1 MTEATQHTATDAAP
15 ETAPP
20 RALEGF
26 RVLEDGGGIA
36 AAYAGKLL
44 ADLGADLIKIEPPAG
59 GDPIRRR
66 GPFPADRPH
75 RELGGLHLFLDTN
88 KRSVALDLQTAAGRR
103 LFRQLAAT
111 SEAVI
116 TTRPISE
123 QRALGL
129 SWDDLAAAN
138 PNLVTVSIT
147 TFGVG
152 TRRQDW
158 QASSLTT
165 SMASGISYR
174 IGDPD
179 KAPLGL
185 PYDAPLYQ
193 GGIHGAIAAL
203 LGRRAARQN
212 GTQDGGQHIWLSIVD
227 IVGSVMAGAGVA
239 AYVFTGQS
247 RGRAGVRMNAFYP
260 WQVTPVK
267 DGYFEVITMVDDQW
281 NRFLDLLGSPEWR
294 NDERLENRWLAFQH
308 ADALDALWHPW
319 MRERTKSELWKQF
332 SDNRISFQ
340 PVHTIAEV
348 AESNHLKARNFWTA
362 TEHPNTP
369 NTTRPSAPNA
379 PRPITPDTNPQSA
392 LDANAQTTPTAIP
405 LPGAPYKLSTTP
417 WQIRRPPPQLG
428 QHTAELLQE
437 TTTTA
442 PAKLRRANLT

>member
-1 MTEATQHTATDAAP
+1 MTDATPDTTP

-44 ADLGADLIKIEPPAG
+44 ADLGADVIKIEPPG
-59 GDPIRRR
+59 RGDPIRRR

-103 LFRQLAAT
+103 LFRRLAAT
-111 SEAVI
+111 SEAVV
-116 TTRPISE
+116 TTRPIRE
-123 QRALGL
+123 QRELNL
-129 SWDDLAAAN
+129 SWDDLAADN
-138 PNLVTVSIT
+138 TNLVTVSIT

-152 TRRQDW
+152 TQRQDW

-203 LGRRAARQN
+203 LGRRAARQDDGKN
-212 GTQDGGQHIWLSIVD
+212 GGQHIWLSIVD

-319 MRERTKSELWKQF
+319 MRERAKSELWRQF
-332 SDNRISFQ
+332 SENRISFQ

-348 AESNHLKARNFWTA
+348 AESNHLKARDFWT
-362 TEHPNTP
+362 TTTLQNTP
-369 NTTRPSAPNA
+369 NP
-379 PRPITPDTNPQSA
+379 
-392 LDANAQTTPTAIP
+392 QTTPPTIP
-405 LPGAPYKLSTTP
+405 LPGAPYKLSATS
-417 WQIRRPPPQLG
+417 WQIQRPPPHLG
-428 QHTAELLQE
+428 QHTAEVLRE
-437 TTTTA
+437 TGTTGGRLA
-442 PAKLRRANLT
+442 ALRRQTVV

>member
-1 MTEATQHTATDAAP
+1 MTEATPHTATDAAP

-44 ADLGADLIKIEPPAG
+44 ADLGADLIKIEPPAA

-123 QRALGL
+123 QRALNL

-152 TRRQDW
+152 TKRQDW

-203 LGRRAARQN
+203 LGRRAARQDN
-212 GTQDGGQHIWLSIVD
+212 GQHGGQHIWLSIVD

-239 AYVFTGQS
+239 TYVFTGQS

-281 NRFLDLLGSPEWR
+281 NRFLDLLGSPQWR
-294 NDERLENRWLAFQH
+294 NDQRLENRWLAFQH

-319 MRERTKSELWKQF
+319 MREHTKSELWKQF

-348 AESNHLKARNFWTA
+348 AESTHLKARNFWT
-362 TEHPNTP
+362 TTLPQ
-369 NTTRPSAPNA
+369 NTTDT
-379 PRPITPDTNPQSA
+379 TP
-392 LDANAQTTPTAIP
+392 QTTPAAIP
-405 LPGAPYKLSTTP
+405 IPGAPYKLSATP
-417 WQIRRPPPQLG
+417 WQIQRPPPQLG

-437 TTTTA
+437 TTTTNA
-442 PAKLRRANLT
+442 AKLRRANLA

>member
-1 MTEATQHTATDAAP
+1 MTEATPDTTP

-44 ADLGADLIKIEPPAG
+44 ADLGADLIKIEPPAR

-129 SWDDLAAAN
+129 SWDDLAAN
-138 PNLVTVSIT
+138 HPNLVTVSIT

-152 TRRQDW
+152 TQRQDW

-193 GGIHGAIAAL
+193 GGIHGAIAVL
-203 LGRRAARQN
+203 LGRRAARE
-212 GTQDGGQHIWLSIVD
+212 DGGQHIWLSIVD

-281 NRFLDLLGSPEWR
+281 NRFLDLLGSPQWR

-319 MRERTKSELWKQF
+319 MQNRTKSELWQQF

-348 AESNHLKARNFWTA
+348 AESTHLKARNFWT
-362 TEHPNTP
+362 TTTHPNTP
-369 NTTRPSAPNA
+369 NPPSAPDTTLPSA
-379 PRPITPDTNPQSA
+379 PDTTHPNTPDANSQSA
-392 LDANAQTTPTAIP
+392 PDATPQTTPPTIP
-405 LPGAPYKLSTTP
+405 LPGAPYKLSATP

-442 PAKLRRANLT
+442 PAKLRRARLT

>member
-1 MTEATQHTATDAAP
+1 MTDATTNTTP
-15 ETAPP
+15 DTTPDTAPP

-44 ADLGADLIKIEPPAG
+44 ADLGADVIKIEPPG
-59 GDPIRRR
+59 RGDPIRRR

-103 LFRQLAAT
+103 LFRQLVAT
-111 SEAVI
+111 SEAVV
-116 TTRPISE
+116 TTRPIRE
-123 QRALGL
+123 QRELNL
-129 SWDDLAAAN
+129 SWDDLAAAH

-147 TFGVG
+147 TFGVD
-152 TRRQDW
+152 TQRQDW

-203 LGRRAARQN
+203 LGRRAARQDD
-212 GTQDGGQHIWLSIVD
+212 GQDDGRRGGQHIWLSIVD

-319 MRERTKSELWKQF
+319 MRERAKSELWRQF
-332 SDNRISFQ
+332 SENRISFQ

-348 AESNHLKARNFWTA
+348 AESNHLQARDFWT
-362 TEHPNTP
+362 TTTPQNTP
-369 NTTRPSAPNA
+369 
-379 PRPITPDTNPQSA
+379 TP
-392 LDANAQTTPTAIP
+392 IP
-405 LPGAPYKLSTTP
+405 LPGAPYKLSITP
-417 WQIRRPPPQLG
+417 WQIHRPPPHLG
-428 QHTAELLQE
+428 QHTAEVLRE
-437 TTTTA
+437 TGTTGGRLA
-442 PAKLRRANLT
+442 ALRRQTVV

>member
-1 MTEATQHTATDAAP
+1 MTDATP
-15 ETAPP
+15 DTTPHTAPP

-44 ADLGADLIKIEPPAG
+44 ADLGADVIKIEPPG
-59 GDPIRRR
+59 RGDPIRRR

-88 KRSVALDLQTAAGRR
+88 KRSVAFDLHTAAGRR
-103 LFRQLAAT
+103 LFRRLAAS
-111 SEAVI
+111 SEAVV
-116 TTRPISE
+116 TTRPIRE
-123 QRALGL
+123 QRELNL
-129 SWDDLAAAN
+129 SWDDLAAAH

-152 TRRQDW
+152 TQRQDW

-203 LGRRAARQN
+203 LGRRAARQDD
-212 GTQDGGQHIWLSIVD
+212 GKTGGQHIWLSIVD

-281 NRFLDLLGSPEWR
+281 NRFLDLLGSPAWR

-319 MRERTKSELWKQF
+319 MRERAKSELWRQF
-332 SDNRISFQ
+332 SENRISFQ

-348 AESNHLKARNFWTA
+348 AESNHLKARDFWTA
-362 TEHPNTP
+362 TTPKNPPN
-369 NTTRPSAPNA
+369 
-379 PRPITPDTNPQSA
+379 PIP
-392 LDANAQTTPTAIP
+392 QTTPPTTP
-405 LPGAPYKLSTTP
+405 LPGAPYKLSITP
-417 WQIRRPPPQLG
+417 WQIHRPPPHLG
-428 QHTAELLQE
+428 QHTAEVLQE
-437 TTTTA
+437 TNTRNA
-442 PAKLRRANLT
+442 AKLRRANLA